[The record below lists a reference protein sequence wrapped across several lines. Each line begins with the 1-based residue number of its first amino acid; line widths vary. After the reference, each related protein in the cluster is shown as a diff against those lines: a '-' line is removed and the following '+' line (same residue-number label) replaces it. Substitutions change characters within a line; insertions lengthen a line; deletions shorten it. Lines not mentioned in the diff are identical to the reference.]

1 MIARNIEIVKKNRVL
16 AGETVRISVGEKHT
30 SLRPLTP
37 SAAMAHEPMQAR
49 VVESNSE
56 YAIIEVIC
64 PCGQKTHIQCH
75 YADAAKSG

>member
-1 MIARNIEIVKKNRVL
+1 MIARNIEIVKKNRVRT
-16 AGETVRISVGEKHT
+16 GGTVRIGVGEKNT
-30 SLRPLTP
+30 SFRSLTP
-37 SAAMAHEPMQAR
+37 SAAMSHEPMQAR

-75 YADAAKSG
+75 YADATKSG